1 MPELNLINPY
11 CYKYCTFNTG
21 LIEGI
26 VVGMALMSIVF
37 ICIKIINNINGMYKG
52 SGEDEEEIEVEAI
65 TLGGRKYWRDI
76 KSNTLYTNEEGD
88 EPFFLGGKKAQET

>member
-52 SGEDEEEIEVEAI
+52 SGEDEEEIEV
-65 TLGGRKYWRDI
+65 
-76 KSNTLYTNEEGD
+76 NEDDEGAGEFNAHLAATRRRGD
-88 EPFFLGGKKAQET
+88 NGVW